1 MEGKPSS
8 HTCNWLA
15 ERANYWKKNIKLKR
29 VDVPTVFFFRLIQ
42 VLELACTLI
51 NSTDP
56 EVNDR
61 VNFKWLW
68 EGLNS

>member
-15 ERANYWKKNIKLKR
+15 ERANYWKKKNIKLKR
-29 VDVPTVFFFRLIQ
+29 VDVPTVFFFRLMQ
-42 VLELACTLI
+42 VSELAHTLI

-56 EVNDR
+56 KVNDC
-61 VNFKWLW
+61 VNF
-68 EGLNS
+68 